1 MKKLTIKGAIA
12 MTIVLPIMFALSIAT
27 FIFVYSIKLL
37 FWISK
42 VTGITDA
49 FDYLSYIVKRKQ
61 KLNSFINALTDDDKI
76 TFKNG

>member
-1 MKKLTIKGAIA
+1 MKKLTIKGGIA

-27 FIFVYSIKLL
+27 FVLVYLIKLM

-42 VTGITDA
+42 VVGITDA
-49 FDYLSYIVKRKQ
+49 FDYLSALVKQ
-61 KLNSFINALTDDDKI
+61 KQNLNSFFNSLTDEDKK

>member
-1 MKKLTIKGAIA
+1 MKKLTIKGGIA

-27 FIFVYSIKLL
+27 FIFIYSIKLL

-42 VTGITDA
+42 VVGITDA

-61 KLNSFINALTDDDKI
+61 KLNSFINALTDEDKI

>member
-1 MKKLTIKGAIA
+1 MKKLTIRGGIA

-27 FIFVYSIKLL
+27 FLFVYSIKLL
-37 FWISK
+37 FWVSRF
-42 VTGITDA
+42 TGITDA

>member
-12 MTIVLPIMFALSIAT
+12 MIIVLPMMFALSIAT
-27 FIFVYSIKLL
+27 FIFVYGIK
-37 FWISK
+37 FTSWIFN
-42 VTGITDA
+42 VVGITDA